1 MLRNNLFFLK
11 EIGVSLLI
19 LFWISGIFSIYF
31 YFLAIKFSFLR
42 SDYYISWLFFISIF
56 FFFFIWFYS
65 KIFFCIIKSFIL
77 FQFFKNT
84 LSNLGPPIFWQV
96 ILPDNLI
103 GIKKQCFT
111 FLSLKSNLR
120 CLYRIIAFWYIQK
133 STGWNGLIYYFRIYF
148 SISFIRCLFLWN

>member
-1 MLRNNLFFLK
+1 MNLRNILNLF
-11 EIGVSLLI
+11 
-19 LFWISGIFSIYF
+19 
-31 YFLAIKFSFLR
+31 
-42 SDYYISWLFFISIF
+42 LFFGNKIFIFTFRLLYFMALFYLDFIF
-56 FFFFIWFYS
+56 FFMWFYS

-133 STGWNGLIYYFRIYF
+133 FTGWNGLIYYFRIYF